1 MDCCLKSL
9 LKYVIVLFILDCL
22 AKLELLRKSSK
33 NENENKQVTPQLNSI
48 NNEEENQD
56 EKENNQ
62 DEKEENQDGG
72 DGDNNNMNELECVG
86 LNLFPLYLSLC
97 QQIIQ
102 IYNLEPAGSK
112 VLVVFKT
119 QKKMDK
125 SNEI

>member
-1 MDCCLKSL
+1 VDCCSKFV
-9 LKYVIVLFILDCL
+9 YVIVLFILDCL

-56 EKENNQ
+56 G
-62 DEKEENQDGG
+62 KEENQDGG
-72 DGDNNNMNELECVG
+72 DGDNHSDVNELECVG

-112 VLVVFKT
+112 VLVIIIK